1 RALAAVD
8 ETRRKRMERQQVEH
22 RGDEEKLRRRQ
33 AKREQLMKKRKDME
47 ERLEEEAVKM
57 AELTESA
64 KKKGESKFM
73 SEEAKR
79 EAEERIRAE
88 AEVVAQ
94 LERQAADMALQRE
107 NMQKQLAEREDI
119 KAAEIEANTSALKT
133 KRALVEARMRQEEEE
148 IKTLSEAA
156 KREATVCCF
165 AHLPQQVEAKMVA
178 EAAAIAEMERQA
190 LQLSTK
196 RAELQAEM
204 TNKRELDDTL
214 VQEAQL
220 IARKREAFEAKMQR
234 EEEELQKLSDE
245 AKQRVLEKMA
255 AEAAAIAGMEREAS
269 KLAEERAIL
278 ESQIAEQRSSNAAEG
293 TSAVPTNTQD
303 DNKGQV
309 GHVDPVDTQGIPL
322 TTTSGRDEACAPV
335 PTVSENAEETTDVTE
350 RAAPQSASPD
360 MRKDQG
366 EPGLVENLTLTS
378 SAESPE
384 VLRYT
389 ETTDDGLALAGSVQ
403 EGGSHWN
410 GHQDFPP
417 ADSIDSGVCAHCR
430 THQREMSTAHLAAA
444 AGHLTCLEAIQS
456 TQREMLAEV
465 DSSGRSPLFYA
476 CANAHAD
483 AADLLIQESPQSCH
497 AMDVNRD
504 TPLHAAALAGSRL
517 CCRLLLQ
524 HGRSA
529 VEPLNEME
537 MTPAHLAANND
548 VLEVL
553 SQHGANLNAKD
564 ADLRTPLFVACASD
578 RLEKA
583 EFLCELLE
591 YADQDLGEVDKRG
604 DTPMHAAAYNGSTAC
619 LLLLL
624 QYGVE
629 PDARNTKGLRPIDLA
644 SRRGQSACEKILME
658 YQLHHHVNNSYF
670 DSVLFL
676 ATLEGHKRCRETLNS
691 VKQQG
696 DTTVGA
702 QEDSALVRPQSLMS
716 LRRERSVRLEHW
728 GDWISYEDQNE
739 KSVFWYNHVEEKS
752 QRDAP
757 TGVREGSASSL
768 TKASMRLKRE
778 GDWIEYTLPDGNVF
792 YYNDKNNEFQW
803 ERPDDLSSTAV
814 AQEWADEDERL
825 EGDTGI
831 GGSTGD
837 WMAFKDPS
845 TGLVF
850 WYNQV
855 TDESQWEPPEEDREV
870 GDRRAD
876 TESRADG
883 NSMVPEDNVR
893 EIDSVDDLFT
903 PR

>member
-1 RALAAVD
+1 
-8 ETRRKRMERQQVEH
+8 
-22 RGDEEKLRRRQ
+22 
-33 AKREQLMKKRKDME
+33 
-47 ERLEEEAVKM
+47 
-57 AELTESA
+57 
-64 KKKGESKFM
+64 
-73 SEEAKR
+73 
-79 EAEERIRAE
+79 
-88 AEVVAQ
+88 
-94 LERQAADMALQRE
+94 
-107 NMQKQLAEREDI
+107 
-119 KAAEIEANTSALKT
+119 
-133 KRALVEARMRQEEEE
+133 
-148 IKTLSEAA
+148 
-156 KREATVCCF
+156 
-165 AHLPQQVEAKMVA
+165 
-178 EAAAIAEMERQA
+178 
-190 LQLSTK
+190 
-196 RAELQAEM
+196 M
-204 TNKRELDDTL
+204 TNKRELEDTL
-214 VQEAQL
+214 VQEAQY
-220 IARKREAFEAKMQR
+220 IAQKREAIEAKMQQ
-234 EEEELQKLSDE
+234 EEAELQKLSDE
-245 AKQRVLEKMA
+245 AKQRVLGKMA

-278 ESQIAEQRSSNAAEG
+278 ESQIAQQRSNAIEG
-293 TSAVPTNTQD
+293 TSAVPTNAQD
-303 DNKGQV
+303 ESKGQV
-309 GHVDPVDTQGIPL
+309 GHVDPVETQGIPL
-322 TTTSGRDEACAPV
+322 TTTSGRDEACAPE
-335 PTVSENAEETTDVTE
+335 PTVGENAEATTDVTE
-350 RAAPQSASPD
+350 RAAPQSASPN
-360 MRKDQG
+360 MRKYQG
-366 EPGLVENLTLTS
+366 EPGLVENFTSTS

-384 VLRYT
+384 ALRYS
-389 ETTDDGLALAGSVQ
+389 ETTDDGLARAGSNQVD
-403 EGGSHWN
+403 GSHWN
-410 GHQDFPP
+410 YHQAFPP
-417 ADSIDSGVCAHCR
+417 SDSIDSGVCAHCR
-430 THQREMSTAHLAAA
+430 THQREMSAAHLAAA

-456 TQREMLAEV
+456 TRREMLAEV

-497 AMDVNRD
+497 TMDVNRD

-524 HGRSA
+524 HGRSE

-564 ADLRTPLFVACASD
+564 ADLRTPLFIACASD

-696 DTTVGA
+696 DTTAGA

-803 ERPDDLSSTAV
+803 ERPDDLSSTAAV
-814 AQEWADEDERL
+814 SQEWADEDERL

-837 WMAFKDPS
+837 WMAFEDPL